1 MVLKKIL
8 MLKKSLVEGG
18 KEVEEEIKD
27 KKELGTFQL
36 FKKIPIFKKIPKGSV
51 PIEALVKASM
61 SAMEHVVVAS
71 GTQKKGDA
79 KCEEG
84 KIPLKD

>member
-36 FKKIPIFKKIPKGSV
+36 FKKIPKGSV